1 MFIRHL
7 GTPIIAHALRPG
19 NPEVGRLGLPWTAH
33 PLKDR
38 VQSWSTQIQLWDV
51 HIPLPSHWAD

>member
-1 MFIRHL
+1 MLETSRDSKYSSR
-7 GTPIIAHALRPG
+7 LRPG

-51 HIPLPSHWAD
+51 HIPLPYYWAD